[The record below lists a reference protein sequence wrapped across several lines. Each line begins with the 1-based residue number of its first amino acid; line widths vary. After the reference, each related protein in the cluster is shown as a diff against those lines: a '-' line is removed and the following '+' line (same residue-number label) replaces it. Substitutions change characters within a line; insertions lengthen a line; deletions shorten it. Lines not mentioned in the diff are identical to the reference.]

1 MLGWKFAFNNISLIF
16 LDNNNKS
23 NENLFIPKKLQEYI
37 NFPDVLLYFFLPLGY
52 KIGELFDFSICL
64 FISLFIQI
72 ISIGMIIIFFVTD
85 YTLFILVSFGLFNI
99 GNTLSCLMLVQNC
112 CKFYLKKVGLIYS
125 IYLSGSS
132 FGSFIF
138 TIFGKFVIKKVGSS
152 FINKIFLFVSGFIT
166 FLCGL
171 FVMGLTSKHKDI
183 LKSKDSNSTS
193 SSNENTSDKLD
204 DITSDYNLSRQR
216 SFSSLILY
224 KINIKKVIFSKINLQ
239 LIYFLICDFCKYIS
253 FIY

>member
-1 MLGWKFAFNNISLIF
+1 M
-16 LDNNNKS
+16 
-23 NENLFIPKKLQEYI
+23 
-37 NFPDVLLYFFLPLGY
+37 
-52 KIGELFDFSICL
+52 
-64 FISLFIQI
+64 
-72 ISIGMIIIFFVTD
+72 
-85 YTLFILVSFGLFNI
+85 
-99 GNTLSCLMLVQNC
+99 
-112 CKFYLKKVGLIYS
+112 
-125 IYLSGSS
+125 
-132 FGSFIF
+132 
-138 TIFGKFVIKKVGSS
+138 
-152 FINKIFLFVSGFIT
+152 FVSGFIT

-239 LIYFLICDFCKYIS
+239 LIYYI
-253 FIY
+253 